1 MYGDHIGGNE
11 SLEIQISSDS
21 PRTTPG
27 GIPDSGGNRDGR
39 SGDMQLS
46 FSFISQV
53 MCL

>member
-1 MYGDHIGGNE
+1 MYGHHVGGNE

-27 GIPDSGGNRDGR
+27 VIPDSGGNGDGR
-39 SGDMQLS
+39 SGEMQLS
-46 FSFISQV
+46 FSFVFQV